1 MKYTTQLFYSVHNGG
16 DGSAYPHLMESAEL
30 ASYDQDSMDEG
41 WGEDCSGSFT
51 VESDSPIRIVD
62 DVMTKEQYLTN
73 KIDGE
78 HNDTAEF
85 ISKFF
90 PNGLPKFTVVREDN
104 SKFHDSKYCYFNVF
118 ADGKECGKVFEESK
132 VSVEELEKKFNEWR

>member
-62 DVMTKEQYLTN
+62 DVMTKEQYLIN

-78 HNDTAEF
+78 HEDIEEF
-85 ISKFF
+85 IARFF
-90 PNGLPKFTVVREDN
+90 PNGVPRFTVKREEN
-104 SKFHDSKYCYFNVF
+104 PSSKSYCYFNFYV
-118 ADGKECGKVFEESK
+118 DGQRVGKLFTQFTTKE
-132 VSVEELEKKFNEWR
+132 EELEKTFNDEWR